1 MAFAVITLEN
11 KKITNQ
17 MKLAPVGYSWTNLFF
32 GFFVPIFRGDWKW
45 GIIFLAVGIVTAGFL
60 FFGFFVYY
68 YIFFFSCWNSYNKL
82 YASDLLQDGFKV
94 KNLNGADKELVKIK
108 LGIARL

>member
-11 KKITNQ
+11 KKTNQ

-45 GIIFLAVGIVTAGFL
+45 GIIFLAVGIVTAGFGCIITS
-60 FFGFFVYY
+60 FF
-68 YIFFFSCWNSYNKL
+68 YNKL

>member
-1 MAFAVITLEN
+1 M
-11 KKITNQ
+11 
-17 MKLAPVGYSWTNLFF
+17 
-32 GFFVPIFRGDWKW
+32 FRGDWKW
-45 GIIFLAVGIVTAGFL
+45 AIIFLAVGIVTAGFGSIITS
-60 FFGFFVYY
+60 FF
-68 YIFFFSCWNSYNKL
+68 YNKL